1 MLPKLAVLLLPA
13 GLRRAR
19 EASRI
24 SGQPGHPQSTA
35 PQVNAPVGWW
45 HHGLDLGYY
54 DEVVVPRSAR
64 SGRIDPKQVIH
75 EMDVVLH
82 IPLAESRLEP
92 MALAEKG
99 RVDVG
104 GSHHRRKEF
113 IDVLK
118 HKDVLIL
125 RLIRPRLMRATPG
138 HEDHRC
144 RNADRITAI
153 AKIFPFVEVGDHRVE
168 AIKTGTVYG
177 SLEIRPQ
184 GMKIVTIGFL
194 LEFFHLLRETIGWNA
209 SEQPEL
215 RKHLD
220 CMVEEIRCNLKVV
233 ERSEATGYVVL
244 ERSVQVVV
252 RIVDARHGAESMP
265 AITRQGGRRLACGGR
280 LPPSCREPC
289 GLLPTM
295 QWSPGEG
302 LALRLSLWPSPP
314 GGNIFIRAGRAT
326 PCAISSGHRRYL
338 ADSHGH
344 LKRAVMLGTCR

>member
-1 MLPKLAVLLLPA
+1 VAL
-13 GLRRAR
+13 
-19 EASRI
+19 
-24 SGQPGHPQSTA
+24 
-35 PQVNAPVGWW
+35 
-45 HHGLDLGYY
+45 GLDLAYN
-54 DEVVVPRSAR
+54 DEVVVPRLAR

-75 EMDVVLH
+75 EMDVVLR

-168 AIKTGTVYG
+168 AIKTGTIHG

-194 LEFFHLLRETIGWNA
+194 LEFFTCSARRSAGTLRSSRNFA
-209 SEQPEL
+209 SISTAWWK
-215 RKHLD
+215 RFA
-220 CMVEEIRCNLKVV
+220 
-233 ERSEATGYVVL
+233 AT
-244 ERSVQVVV
+244 
-252 RIVDARHGAESMP
+252 
-265 AITRQGGRRLACGGR
+265 
-280 LPPSCREPC
+280 
-289 GLLPTM
+289 
-295 QWSPGEG
+295 
-302 LALRLSLWPSPP
+302 
-314 GGNIFIRAGRAT
+314 
-326 PCAISSGHRRYL
+326 
-338 ADSHGH
+338 
-344 LKRAVMLGTCR
+344 